1 MREKSLSEAA
11 AQEAFEEAG
20 VQGRVDTKP
29 IGHFD
34 HTKNHLL
41 AGPMLFTIL
50 VFPLE
55 VSEELADWPEREQ
68 RSRRWFAR
76 AEALAVLQSNQLRDL
91 IRNFQVAAATGRG

>member
-1 MREKSLSEAA
+1 MREKSLPDAA

-20 VQGRVDTKP
+20 VRGRVDTRP

-34 HTKNHLL
+34 HIKNHLL
-41 AGPMLFTIL
+41 VGPMSFTIV

-76 AEALAVLQSNQLRDL
+76 AEALAVLQSNQLRRL
-91 IRNFQVAAATGRG
+91 VSNFQAKEAIGGG